1 MKLFN
6 RLCIFLLGF
15 VMGIVGCV
23 GGLAGG
29 IYYAYTGLKVED
41 FTGVLTKDQIPVLD
55 EDSKN
60 FTQMSLE
67 EIINKIMILNNIDEI
82 TLGNLETTLGLDLS
96 SLNIPTK

>member
-41 FTGVLTKDQIPVLD
+41 FTGVLTKDQ
-55 EDSKN
+55 SA
-60 FTQMSLE
+60 SLSISSPLPPSGLPE
-67 EIINKIMILNNIDEI
+67 FPRRS
-82 TLGNLETTLGLDLS
+82 GNG
-96 SLNIPTK
+96 